1 MIEYIEKL
9 LNGRP
14 VEWKKI
20 EDISKNICSGGTP
33 RSYVPEYYGGDIPWL
48 RTQEVNFSEI
58 WDTEVKITKEGLD
71 SSNAKYIPAN
81 CIIIAMYG
89 ATVGRVGINKI
100 PLTTNQACANIE
112 VNEDIVYYRYLFY
125 YLSSQYE
132 YIKSLGT
139 GTQTNI
145 NAGIVKK
152 LLIPIPP
159 LEVQEEVV
167 RILDKFTLLEAE
179 LEERLESELE
189 CRRKQYG
196 FYRDKLL
203 SEEYLLTR
211 GKVEWKTLGEVA
223 EFYNGLTGKN
233 THDFETGNARYV
245 PYKNIFD
252 NIEINE
258 CLLDCVT
265 IGANEKQNSIQ
276 YGDILFTGSSETPD
290 EVGMSCAVTKH
301 FAEPIYLNSFSF
313 GIRFHQDI
321 QIIPEFAKYIFRCT
335 FVRKQIIMTANGV
348 TRFNVSKVKFRR
360 IIIPIPP
367 LSVQREIVRILDR
380 FDVLTNS
387 ISEGL
392 PREIELR
399 RKQYE
404 YYREKLL
411 NFPH

>member
-9 LNGRP
+9 LNGRS
-14 VEWKKI
+14 VEWKTLEQTFEI
-20 EDISKNICSGGTP
+20 RNGYTPSKSNPDFWEGG
-33 RSYVPEYYGGDIPWL
+33 SIPWYRMEDL
-48 RTQEVNFSEI
+48 RCNGGLLKDSIQHITLSAIKGKGLFEAGSIIMATTATIGEHALLIADSLANQRFTNFSI
-58 WDTEVKITKEGLD
+58 RKSLKNNLLP
-71 SSNAKYIPAN
+71 KY
-81 CIIIAMYG
+81 
-89 ATVGRVGINKI
+89 
-100 PLTTNQACANIE
+100 
-112 VNEDIVYYRYLFY
+112 VYYYFFIIDDWCKRNVDVSSFPSVKMSELKRQLF
-125 YLSSQYE
+125 
-132 YIKSLGT
+132 
-139 GTQTNI
+139 
-145 NAGIVKK
+145 
-152 LLIPIPP
+152 PIPP
-159 LEVQEEVV
+159 LSVQSEIV

-179 LEERLESELE
+179 LEAELE

-211 GKVEWKTLGEVA
+211 GKVEWRTLGEVA

-233 THDFETGNARYV
+233 THDFEIGNARYV

-258 CLLDCVT
+258 SQLECVT
-265 IGANEKQNSIQ
+265 VGVNEKQNNIQ
-276 YGDILFTGSSETPD
+276 YGDVLFTGSSETPE

-313 GIRFHQDI
+313 GIRFHKYI
-321 QIIPEFAKYIFRCT
+321 QIAPAFAKYIFRCT
-335 FVRKQIIMTANGV
+335 FVRKQIIKTANGV
-348 TRFNVSKVKFRR
+348 TRFNVSKVKFKR
-360 IIIPIPP
+360 ISIPIPP
-367 LSVQREIVRILDR
+367 LEVQEEIVRILDR

-404 YYREKLL
+404 YYRERLL
-411 NFPH
+411 SFDR

>member
-159 LEVQEEVV
+159 LEVQEEIV
-167 RILDKFTLLEAE
+167 RILDKFTELEAE
-179 LEERLESELE
+179 LEERLGMELE

-211 GKVEWKTLGEVA
+211 GKVEWRTLGEVG
-223 EFYNGLTGKN
+223 EFIRGSGLQKSDLTTEGVPAIHYGQIYTYYGTYTEKTKSYVTEEVARNLKKVDYGDVIITN
-233 THDFETGNARYV
+233 TSE
-245 PYKNIFD
+245 
-252 NIEINE
+252 NIEDV
-258 CLLDCVT
+258 CKSV
-265 IGANEKQNSIQ
+265 
-276 YGDILFTGSSETPD
+276 
-290 EVGMSCAVTKH
+290 V
-301 FAEPIYLNSFSF
+301 YLVEE
-313 GIRFHQDI
+313 Q
-321 QIIPEFAKYIFRCT
+321 
-335 FVRKQIIMTANGV
+335 GV
-348 TRFNVSKVKFRR
+348 TAVSY
-360 IIIPIPP
+360 
-367 LSVQREIVRILDR
+367 
-380 FDVLTNS
+380 TH
-387 ISEGL
+387 
-392 PREIELR
+392 LR
-399 RKQYE
+399 AHE
-404 YYREKLL
+404 T
-411 NFPH
+411 